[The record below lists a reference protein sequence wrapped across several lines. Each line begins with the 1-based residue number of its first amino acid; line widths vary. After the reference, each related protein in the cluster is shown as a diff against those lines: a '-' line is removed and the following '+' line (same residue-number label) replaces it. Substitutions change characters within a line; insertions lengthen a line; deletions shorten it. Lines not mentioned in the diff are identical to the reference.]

1 MLMQTVYVSVFKSF
15 FIVIGMFLLML
26 VYAYSGVILFGSVK
40 YGYNLNRFVQQVL
53 LDSIVDGI
61 GSMMFRLNAFRL
73 KDISSK
79 DT

>member
-61 GSMMFRLNAFRL
+61 GSMIFRLNAFCF
-73 KDISSK
+73 
-79 DT
+79 